1 MESPHIS
8 QLLLGNWRGV
18 IPSPWIEL
26 LLVLTAMVCGVI
38 VGGEREKKEKP
49 AGLRTMLL
57 VCLGS
62 AVYTIVSFVFTSSTG
77 DSGRVAAQIVT
88 GIGFVGAGV
97 IMHESGSVRGVT
109 TAATI
114 WVVAALGMAVGVG
127 YPQGGL
133 LLSLL
138 VRATLSGTYLWEDR
152 EIHNK
157 PPTVIEILY
166 DPDHG
171 KTHPLIE
178 RILDEYRLHGLEQRR
193 SAQPDGLEQLHL
205 RYWASSRQRI
215 QMLSEIAGLRSV
227 RGIQVGSSAG

>member
-49 AGLRTMLL
+49 AGLRTMVL

-114 WVVAALGMAVGVG
+114 MPVAS
-127 YPQGGL
+127 P
-133 LLSLL
+133 
-138 VRATLSGTYLWEDR
+138 
-152 EIHNK
+152 
-157 PPTVIEILY
+157 
-166 DPDHG
+166 
-171 KTHPLIE
+171 
-178 RILDEYRLHGLEQRR
+178 
-193 SAQPDGLEQLHL
+193 AQQ
-205 RYWASSRQRI
+205 
-215 QMLSEIAGLRSV
+215 
-227 RGIQVGSSAG
+227 